1 MDKPTISYS
10 TEEVKGLLVALDD
23 GRVCLRLDHKSAPQA
38 PWYFATQFGWVAAGQ
53 EGSDILEAA
62 WKEEQAKEKA

>member
-1 MDKPTISYS
+1 MDKPTISYI
-10 TEEVKGLLVALDD
+10 TEDVKGLLVALDD
-23 GRVCLRLDHKSAPQA
+23 GRICLRLARDDVEQA